1 MSGILLSTAGAN
13 LMGFLV
19 SMLMYGFYV
28 GMFAGTI
35 QKQWERRKVAPVVC
49 WVTIA
54 LFIITTVNTSFHIV
68 DASNAWVNYPG
79 GPNAYFSS
87 SSPLFAL
94 KDFFLA
100 TASILADILLCWRL
114 RIIWARRRFVV
125 IIAVFLLCA
134 QATFEIIFIAMSF
147 AWVHPPPLAIYY
159 LAAGCGVITNI
170 FCTSMIAGRL
180 WYVGRRTEALA
191 DTKIYKTIILSLV
204 ESGALYTGTLLLWIA
219 FTIAPGGHN
228 VFDMLTYI
236 VTMVIPTASILLVF
250 QITEAR
256 SSQDESESTSIPI
269 HRISNYT
276 DPSRKPKS
284 LASKRSDGRARGD
297 ATSVAKVVISVQSE
311 TYRSSHP
318 APEEIK
324 THPFARSRN
333 PAIMPEKEKENGG
346 KAFQIERIVGRN
358 SPGDVE
364 KDFELGDKGND
375 DSSLSM
381 DWLATNE
388 LQEE

>member
-1 MSGILLSTAGAN
+1 
-13 LMGFLV
+13 
-19 SMLMYGFYV
+19 MYGFYV

-364 KDFELGDKGND
+364 KDFGLGDKGND